1 MKVWVIMT
9 GETLP
14 MGNARPHRAGVLAR
28 RLAERGHEVTWW
40 ASTFDHQE
48 KTYTPL
54 DRAGILDLCPGC
66 RIHLVHSPIPYQRNV
81 SFARIRNHRS
91 VAREFLLAAEQASRP
106 DVIFCCFPTI
116 DLSAAAVEF
125 GRARGI
131 PVIIDVRDLWPDI
144 FVTPFPAVLRPLAH
158 LFLTPLRLQT
168 QRVFARCSA
177 ITAISAHYLSW
188 ARDYGGPYSPARGG
202 VFPLSYERQ
211 PGSGATGN
219 PASDECLR
227 RLGVPPGRTVI
238 WFVGT
243 FGRTYDLGVPIEA
256 ARQLSEQHPGVLLV
270 FSGEGEQGPAWR
282 AQAKDLPNIRFTG
295 WVDQAALQALSG
307 AAHLGLMAYAP
318 SAPQGL
324 PNKVFE
330 FMSAGLPILSS
341 LEGETQDLLR
351 THRIGHSYRA
361 GDPADFLRV
370 VNAVLADPEELRAMA
385 QRSKHTFEQH
395 FAPDQVYSNLVQF
408 IEETGAATGHILDM
422 EAK

>member
-14 MGNARPHRAGVLAR
+14 LGNARPHRAGVLAR
-28 RLAERGHEVTWW
+28 RLAEQGHEVTWW

-48 KTYTPL
+48 KTYIPL
-54 DRAGILDLCPGC
+54 DQAGILDLCPGC
-66 RIHLVHSPIPYQRNV
+66 RIHLIHSPIPYQRNV

-91 VAREFLLAAEQASRP
+91 VAREFLLAAGQANRP

-125 GRARGI
+125 GRAKGI

-144 FVTPFPAVLRPLAH
+144 FVTPFPTLLRPLAR
-158 LFLTPLRLQT
+158 LLMTPLRLQT

-177 ITAISAHYLSW
+177 ITAISAHYLAW
-188 ARDYGGPYSPARGG
+188 ARAYGGSDCPARGG
-202 VFPLSYERQ
+202 VFPLSYERR
-211 PGSGATGN
+211 PVPSAAGDLT
-219 PASDECLR
+219 SDECLR
-227 RLGVPPGRTVI
+227 QLGVPPDRTII

-256 ARQLSEQHPGVLLV
+256 ARQLSEQHPNLLLV
-270 FSGEGEQGPAWR
+270 FSGEGEQGLAWR
-282 AQAKDLPNIRFTG
+282 RQAQGLPNVRFTG

-318 SAPQGL
+318 GAPQGL

-330 FMSAGLPILSS
+330 FMSAGVPILSS
-341 LEGETQDLLR
+341 LEGETEALLKI
-351 THRIGHSYRA
+351 HRIGHSYRA
-361 GDPADFLRV
+361 GDAADFLRV
-370 VNAVLADPEELRAMA
+370 VNAVLADPKELRAMA
-385 QRSKHTFEQH
+385 QRSRHTFERH
-395 FAPDQVYSNLVQF
+395 FAPDHVYSGLVQF
-408 IEETGAATGHILDM
+408 IEETGTEAGHILDM